1 MNHWAT
7 IALLAKL
14 DQAAQR
20 DLCGLASQMN
30 FVDAGRDVLLAKRLT
45 NLASGKFLQSM
56 LKFHR
61 STKTPPEFPNL
72 LQRCQHESRVLYTK
86 DTVAEFH
93 GLLVATLVAYAATL
107 QSMFMLTREQE
118 VAEKKYR
125 AEEKSRAEGEKA
137 GGEGKEKGGK
147 ASGEGKEKGGA
158 CGATA

>member
-14 DQAAQR
+14 DQAAQC

-45 NLASGKFLQSM
+45 NLAGGKFLQSM
-56 LKFHR
+56 LKFYQ

-72 LQRCQHESRVLYTK
+72 LQRCQHESCVLYTK

-125 AEEKSRAEGEKA
+125 AEEKS
-137 GGEGKEKGGK
+137 
-147 ASGEGKEKGGA
+147 
-158 CGATA
+158 